1 MVLFI
6 LAVSIII
13 CIISLYLALKKA
25 SFKMFFVW
33 LVSFII
39 GSGCLIY
46 SISVPV
52 SYNYKSPSWFKVTEG
67 VNYIYFESDIYNKR
81 FETIESKR
89 LLKAKSVTI
98 KVPVNSFNIELS
110 SKQRIVFEGK

>member
-1 MVLFI
+1 MVFFI

-13 CIISLYLALKKA
+13 CIISFIKM
-25 SFKMFFVW
+25 FNEEGMKMFFVW
-33 LVSFII
+33 LLSFSTFII
-39 GSGCLIY
+39 CLIY
-46 SISVPV
+46 SILVPV
-52 SYNYKSPSWFKVTEG
+52 SYNYKTPSWFKVTEG

-89 LLKAKSVTI
+89 LLKAKSVVI

-110 SKQRIVFEGK
+110 SKQRIVINQ